1 MEGPSTG
8 RRHLG
13 LANALRSEIEQGR
26 YKVGDMLPTE
36 AELQTRFNATR
47 YGVREA
53 LKSLRE
59 AGLIVS
65 TPGVGTV
72 VRASAPARRYM
83 QGFGTLPELIQLAD
97 AVRMKLLDHHTFITD
112 ADAARLLD
120 VSEGQQWIEMR
131 VLRYSSEREQRP
143 TCFVHTYLRP
153 EHADVLQQV
162 DSSSMT
168 VHGMIE
174 QRYGVRMAEV
184 RQRIGA
190 MPLDPSLGEHLAA
203 PAGSSALKITRVFK
217 DALDV
222 TVMASVGVYP
232 HDRYTYDTVFR
243 VLQES

>member
-1 MEGPSTG
+1 MDELNKN

-13 LANALRSEIEQGR
+13 VALALRNEIEQGR

-36 AELQTRFNATR
+36 AELQTRFGTSR

-83 QGFGTLPELIQLAD
+83 QGFGSLPELIQLAD
-97 AVRMKLLDHHTFITD
+97 AVRMRLLGHRTFIVD
-112 ADAARLLD
+112 AEAAQLLD
-120 VSEGQQWIEMR
+120 VSEGQQWIEAQ

-143 TCFVHTYLRP
+143 TCFVHAYLRP
-153 EHADVLQQV
+153 EHADVLQQI
-162 DSSSMT
+162 DTSGMT

-174 QRYGVRMAEV
+174 QRYGVRMAQV
-184 RQRIGA
+184 HQRIGA
-190 MPLDPSLGEHLAA
+190 VPLDATLHEHLAA
-203 PAGSSALKITRVFK
+203 PAGSAALRIARVFK

-222 TVMASVGVYP
+222 TVMVSVGVYP
-232 HDRYTYDTVFR
+232 HDRYTYDTSFR